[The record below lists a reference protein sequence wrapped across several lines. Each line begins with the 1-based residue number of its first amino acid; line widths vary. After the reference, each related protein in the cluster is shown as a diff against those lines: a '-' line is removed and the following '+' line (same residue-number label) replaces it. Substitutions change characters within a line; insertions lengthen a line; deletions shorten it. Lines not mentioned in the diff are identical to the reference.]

1 MESNDQIN
9 NQSNDQVNDQVN
21 NQSNDQVNNQSND
34 QVNDQVNNQSND
46 QLFSLFEQLTPVK
59 HNIDLIIEPNSNVT
73 SYFYT
78 IYKDEK
84 PYRDKNVDNNE
95 SSFITLSETGK
106 YEIVVYEL
114 IDGEKLE
121 VKSGIYNIDK
131 ESPIIETENLFL
143 TMQQG
148 ATLDVMGG
156 VRAYDNQDGDLTN
169 KLTSNAS
176 ELDFTTLGLKKLVY
190 SVSDEAGNTT
200 IKTVNINVVRGTTSS
215 LVAVQSVII
224 GILIVILLLVLYF
237 RKSINYEKRFAKF
250 VVEPIYDKS
259 MSLSDKISNFYYKI
273 LVRIKNVISGFTTIK
288 KYAKKYDKYVNIVNR
303 KYEDGLD
310 FVASKIVMSFLLIF
324 VAIFSKSIQYQ
335 LLRVYEISLPLLAG
349 FFIPDIIY
357 AYTYKRY
364 CSTIENDLL
373 QAIMIMNNAFKSGR
387 SIIQA
392 IDLVT
397 TELDGPI
404 SDQFKKL
411 YMEINLGLSLEDAF
425 KRLQERI
432 PLEEVSYLTA
442 SITILNKTGG
452 NIIKVFTSIENT
464 LFNKK
469 KLKLELKSLTGSS
482 RVISYVL
489 FGVPILFALFI
500 TLLDST
506 YFVPFFTTTL
516 GLILLAIM
524 LIIYSLYIVFVIK
537 IMKVKL

>member
-21 NQSNDQVNNQSND
+21 DQSNDQVNNQSND